1 MPVGGIKEKLIAAK
15 RGGVKIVILPLANE
29 SDFHD
34 LPESIKSDL
43 EIIFVSEY
51 KQIFETVFE

>member
-1 MPVGGIKEKLIAAK
+1 M
-15 RGGVKIVILPLANE
+15 VILPLANE

-34 LPESIKSDL
+34 LPETIKADL

-51 KQIFETVFE
+51 EQIFKTVFE